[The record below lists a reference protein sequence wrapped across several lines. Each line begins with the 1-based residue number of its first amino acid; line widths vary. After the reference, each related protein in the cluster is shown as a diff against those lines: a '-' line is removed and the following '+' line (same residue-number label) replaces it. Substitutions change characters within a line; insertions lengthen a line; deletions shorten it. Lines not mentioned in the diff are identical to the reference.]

1 MPQADALLN
10 EEAVDD
16 GEGDMSPLGSVA
28 SSLSPF
34 EQVLNTA
41 DFISY
46 FKSIGENILVPNSKN
61 LTS

>member
-16 GEGDMSPLGSVA
+16 REGDMSPLGSVT
-28 SSLSPF
+28 SSLPPF

-41 DFISY
+41 DFTSY